1 MLAAGA
7 LLGLV
12 AGAFYLRARGKTM
25 GFGFSSFQVEEDAED
40 DFSPWQEG
48 TSPTLVSVP
57 NPVYGSPDA
66 FVEPFADSLLEDD
79 FPDTQRILEVK

>member
-1 MLAAGA
+1 M
-7 LLGLV
+7 
-12 AGAFYLRARGKTM
+12 
-25 GFGFSSFQVEEDAED
+25 EEDAKD

-57 NPVYGSPDA
+57 NPVYGSQDA
-66 FVEPFADSLLEDD
+66 FGEPFDVSHRARGGVGKCGLRGLVPAWSPTPSATLQDSLLEDD